1 MNTSTSKLMRNP
13 FVYLMMAALMFATV
27 LHAQTRSFSPS
38 GNATI
43 TPSPSPTPVPNPSP
57 TPVPSPSPTPTPIDT
72 SSTPTTV
79 STFSEFTTTD
89 STSTQPSDSQVD
101 TTIPA
106 GVSGTPADTTAA
118 TFTPSSVSGAPRTGA
133 SGLPPNVFD
142 PGPRPGAPTAGA
154 GFPIP
159 GLPSDQATFWFDGL
173 LKFGTTVTP
182 NGANDAHGNPT
193 LFGLGP
199 SFNGESCFQCHSQPA
214 IGGTSPQ
221 NNPQITAASDHGA
234 INQIPIFL
242 STNGPIREARF
253 IQNPDGS
260 LDGGVHEL
268 FTVQGRDDAVGCNIP
283 QTDFTPQINNNN
295 IIFRIPIATFGEG
308 FVENTT
314 DQSFI
319 SNLAFVIGAKVNRGI
334 RGRFNTNGNDGT
346 ITRFGWKAQNKS
358 MLLFAGEAANVE
370 LGMTNE
376 IFTNEKTVAT
386 GCPPNFTPEDN
397 THVII
402 PSGPTA
408 GDDASQIS
416 SNIENFAIFMRLN
429 AVPIPCDFRSGQDS
443 NGNSLCKP
451 LGASAANGKAIFG
464 TLIPTVVNGV
474 VQPPKIGIGC
484 VLCHAD
490 TFTTNTSN
498 LAPLSN
504 TTFAPFS
511 DYAIHHMGSNLADGV
526 SQGQAGPD
534 EFRTQPLWGV
544 GQRIFF
550 MHDGRD
556 NNIIQAVLDHESA
569 GSVCTTVNSVSET
582 VTVNGQSK
590 SIPSKKTQTC
600 GSEANLVIE
609 KFRTLT
615 ISQKQDLI
623 NFLRSL

>member
-1 MNTSTSKLMRNP
+1 
-13 FVYLMMAALMFATV
+13 
-27 LHAQTRSFSPS
+27 
-38 GNATI
+38 
-43 TPSPSPTPVPNPSP
+43 
-57 TPVPSPSPTPTPIDT
+57 
-72 SSTPTTV
+72 
-79 STFSEFTTTD
+79 
-89 STSTQPSDSQVD
+89 
-101 TTIPA
+101 
-106 GVSGTPADTTAA
+106 
-118 TFTPSSVSGAPRTGA
+118 
-133 SGLPPNVFD
+133 VFD
-142 PGPRPGAPTAGA
+142 PGPRPGSRNTGA
-154 GFPIP
+154 GNPIP
-159 GLPSDQATFWFDGL
+159 GIGNDQTTFWVDGL
-173 LKFGTTVTP
+173 IIFGTTVTP
-182 NGANDAHGNPT
+182 NGANGT

-221 NNPQITAASDHGA
+221 NNPQIGAASDHGA
-234 INQIPIFL
+234 TNQIPIFL

-253 IQNPDGS
+253 IQNSDGS

-268 FTVQGRDDAVGCNIP
+268 FTVQGRDDAIGCQLAQP
-283 QTDFTPQINNNN
+283 DFTTQINNNN

-314 DQSFI
+314 DASFVQ
-319 SNLAFVIGAKVNRGI
+319 NLAFVAGAKVNRGI
-334 RGRFNTNGNDGT
+334 RGRFNVNGNDGT
-346 ITRFGWKAQNKS
+346 ITKFGWKAQNKS

-376 IFTNEKTVAT
+376 IFTNEKTVAS

-402 PSGPTA
+402 PTGPGA

-429 AVPIPCDFRSGQDS
+429 AVPDQCDFRSGLDAQ
-443 NGNSLCKP
+443 GNAKCNP

-474 VQPPKIGIGC
+474 VQPPKIGVGC

-498 LAPLSN
+498 IGPLSN
-504 TTFAPFS
+504 APFAPFS

-526 SQGQAGPD
+526 NQGVAGPD

-556 NNIIQAVLDHESA
+556 NNIVQAILDHESP
-569 GSVCTTVNSVSET
+569 GSVCTTVNSVSEA
-582 VTVNGQSK
+582 VTVNGQAK

>member
-1 MNTSTSKLMRNP
+1 
-13 FVYLMMAALMFATV
+13 
-27 LHAQTRSFSPS
+27 
-38 GNATI
+38 
-43 TPSPSPTPVPNPSP
+43 
-57 TPVPSPSPTPTPIDT
+57 
-72 SSTPTTV
+72 
-79 STFSEFTTTD
+79 
-89 STSTQPSDSQVD
+89 
-101 TTIPA
+101 
-106 GVSGTPADTTAA
+106 
-118 TFTPSSVSGAPRTGA
+118 
-133 SGLPPNVFD
+133 
-142 PGPRPGAPTAGA
+142 
-154 GFPIP
+154 
-159 GLPSDQATFWFDGL
+159 
-173 LKFGTTVTP
+173 
-182 NGANDAHGNPT
+182 
-193 LFGLGP
+193 
-199 SFNGESCFQCHSQPA
+199 
-214 IGGTSPQ
+214 
-221 NNPQITAASDHGA
+221 ASDHHA
-234 INQIPIFL
+234 TNQIPIFL

-253 IQNPDGS
+253 IQNSDGS

-314 DQSFI
+314 DASFV
-319 SNLAFVIGAKVNRGI
+319 SNLLSLGGAKVGRGI

-376 IFTNEKTVAT
+376 IFNNEKTVAT

-402 PSGPTA
+402 PTGPGA

-429 AVPIPCDFRSGQDS
+429 AVPDQCDFRSGLDAQ
-443 NGNSLCKP
+443 GNAKCNP
-451 LGASAANGKAIFG
+451 LGPSAANGKAIFG
-464 TLIPTVVNGV
+464 TLIPTVINGV
-474 VQPPKIGIGC
+474 PQKPKIGIGC

-498 LAPLSN
+498 IGPLSN
-504 TTFAPFS
+504 SPFAPFS

-526 SQGQAGPD
+526 NQGLAGPD
-534 EFRTQPLWGV
+534 EFRTAPLWGV
-544 GQRIFF
+544 GQRLFF
-550 MHDGRD
+550 THDGHD
-556 NNIIQAVLDHESA
+556 NNIIQAVLDHESI
-569 GSVCTTVNSVSET
+569 GNVCTTVNSVSET
-582 VTVNGQSK
+582 VTINGQTK
-590 SIPSKKTQTC
+590 NIPSKHTQTC
-600 GSEANLVIE
+600 GSEANAVIE

>member
-1 MNTSTSKLMRNP
+1 
-13 FVYLMMAALMFATV
+13 
-27 LHAQTRSFSPS
+27 
-38 GNATI
+38 
-43 TPSPSPTPVPNPSP
+43 
-57 TPVPSPSPTPTPIDT
+57 
-72 SSTPTTV
+72 
-79 STFSEFTTTD
+79 
-89 STSTQPSDSQVD
+89 
-101 TTIPA
+101 
-106 GVSGTPADTTAA
+106 
-118 TFTPSSVSGAPRTGA
+118 
-133 SGLPPNVFD
+133 VFD
-142 PGPRPGAPTAGA
+142 PGPRPGSRNTGA
-154 GFPIP
+154 GNPIP
-159 GLPSDQATFWFDGL
+159 GIGNDQTTFWVDGL
-173 LKFGTTVTP
+173 IIFGTTVTP
-182 NGANDAHGNPT
+182 NGANGT

-221 NNPQITAASDHGA
+221 NNPQIGAASDHHA
-234 INQIPIFL
+234 TNQIPIFL

-253 IQNPDGS
+253 IQNPDNS

-268 FTVQGRDDAVGCNIP
+268 FTVQGRDDAPGCQLAQP
-283 QTDFTPQINNNN
+283 DFTTQINNNN

-308 FVENTT
+308 FVENVT
-314 DQSFI
+314 DASFV
-319 SNLAFVIGAKVNRGI
+319 SNLASLAGAKVNRGI

-346 ITRFGWKAQNKS
+346 ITKFGWKAQNKS

-376 IFTNEKTVAT
+376 IFTNEKTVAS

-402 PSGPTA
+402 PSGPGA

-429 AVPIPCDFRSGQDS
+429 AVPDQCDFRSGLDPQ
-443 NGNSLCKP
+443 GNANCNP
-451 LGASAANGKAIFG
+451 LGASAKNGKAIFG
-464 TLIPTVVNGV
+464 TLIPTIVNGV

-490 TFTTNTSN
+490 IFTTNTSN
-498 LAPLSN
+498 IGPLSN
-504 TTFAPFS
+504 APLAPFS

-526 SQGQAGPD
+526 NQGLAGPD
-534 EFRTQPLWGV
+534 EFRTAPLWGV
-544 GQRIFF
+544 GQRLFF

-556 NNIIQAVLDHESA
+556 NNIVQAVLDHESI
-569 GSVCTTVNSVSET
+569 GNVCTTVNSVSET
-582 VTVNGQSK
+582 VTINGQVK
-590 SIPSKKTQTC
+590 NIPSKHTQTC
-600 GSEANLVIE
+600 GSEANSVIE